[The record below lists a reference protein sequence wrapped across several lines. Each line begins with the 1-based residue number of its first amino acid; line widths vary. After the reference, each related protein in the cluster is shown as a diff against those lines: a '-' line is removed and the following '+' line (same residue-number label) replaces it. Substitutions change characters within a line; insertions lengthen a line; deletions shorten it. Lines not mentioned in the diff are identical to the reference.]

1 MKVVKIYEIE
11 EDYCSFEVAKLLKE
25 KGVSF
30 ELNPYNS
37 ISYLPN
43 GEINYWEDDED
54 CVISPPLQMVIKW
67 LRVAMN
73 MWVWVEPVAETVDGV
88 TDLMWK
94 YCHKKR
100 LRVGNNYTGC
110 GSVRSEDEYA
120 TPEEAINNAIK
131 IIIEDISINKQNF

>member
-1 MKVVKIYEIE
+1 MKVVKTYDIE

-54 CVISPPLQMVIKW
+54 CVISPPLQMIMKW
-67 LRVAMN
+67 LREVHNQNIIVKAHNNVAN
-73 MWVWVEPVAETVDGV
+73 LKTLYYTEIQNLLEPTNTGFCVNGCNFKNTYEEACDVSI
-88 TDLMWK
+88 K
-94 YCHKKR
+94 YC
-100 LRVGNNYTGC
+100 LENLV
-110 GSVRSEDEYA
+110 
-120 TPEEAINNAIK
+120 
-131 IIIEDISINKQNF
+131 